1 MPDVASRFIDL
12 SHELADGMSPYPG
25 LPNVLIGPHLN
36 HEQSRSHYD
45 GDEFFLGKV
54 EMPVNVGTYLDA
66 PFHRFPDREDLSQI
80 PIERLVGIKGLVIEA
95 TGEKS
100 RALSPE
106 LPPGGVAGSAVLIR
120 TGWDSRWGTDA
131 YWEPGPYL
139 ADDFAIRLV
148 ESGVELVGVDF
159 WNIDDTTTR
168 RRPIH
173 TRLLRAGV
181 LVVEHLCH
189 LDQLPQS
196 GFRFSAPVLRI
207 QRGASFPVRAFA
219 ELEQRL

>member
-1 MPDVASRFIDL
+1 MDRASRLIDL
-12 SHELADGMSPYPG
+12 SHELVDGMAAYPG
-25 LPNVLIGPHLN
+25 LPKPRIGPHLD
-36 HEQSRSHYD
+36 HEQSRSHYE

-54 EMPVNVGTYLDA
+54 EMPANIGTYLDA
-66 PFHRFPDREDLSQI
+66 PFHRFPDREDLSQLTL
-80 PIERLVGIKGLVIEA
+80 ERLVGIKGLVIDA
-95 TGEKS
+95 TREQS

-106 LPPGGVAGSAVLIR
+106 LPSEGVGGSAVLIR
-120 TGWDSRWGTDA
+120 TGWDSRWGTEA
-131 YWEPGPYL
+131 YWKPGPYL
-139 ADDFAIRLV
+139 TEDFAIRLV
-148 ESGVELVGVDF
+148 EAEVELVGVDF

-207 QRGASFPVRAFA
+207 RQGASFPVRAFA
-219 ELEQRL
+219 ELEP

>member
-25 LPNVLIGPHLN
+25 LPNVRIGPHLD

-66 PFHRFPDREDLSQI
+66 PFHRFPDREDLSQV
-80 PIERLVGIKGLVIEA
+80 PLERLVGIQGLVVDA
-95 TGEKS
+95 TGGQS
-100 RALSPE
+100 RELRPE
-106 LPPGGVAGSAVLIR
+106 LPPDGLAGSAVLIR

-139 ADDFAIRLV
+139 AEDLADTLV
-148 ESGVELVGVDF
+148 DGGVALVGVDC
-159 WNIDDTTTR
+159 WNVDDTTTR

-173 TRLLRAGV
+173 TCLLRAGV

-189 LDQLPQS
+189 LNRLPQS

-219 ELEQRL
+219 ELEDQ